1 MSLGLGVKEQR
12 PLLQQLGLEEFG
24 TNSSLFLIK
33 MLAADGRWVYAAS
46 RPRVVMCGSL
56 DFAQTGAA
64 LGTWAPH
71 SDFSSL

>member
-12 PLLQQLGLEEFG
+12 LLQQLGLEEFG
-24 TNSSLFLIK
+24 NISSLFLIK

-46 RPRVVMCGSL
+46 RSRVVMCGSL

-64 LGTWAPH
+64 LVTWALR
-71 SDFSSL
+71 SEFSSL